1 MQKACGQPPIRVTLE
16 HVQFPRPMLNVL
28 PPPPDLRPWVQG
40 AVVLRSPAHLT
51 GSCFPAQASSM
62 LVIRLAGS
70 VCVTGPSPT
79 HGHQPLPA
87 AALIAPSTRFTCY
100 AHEGSVHAV
109 GLVLQPATLHCL
121 IQGSAAGWADRH
133 MPLADVP
140 GVRLSTLMDALHSA
154 TDDWARMQLL
164 FQCMRCL
171 LNHPRHDTRRQRLQH
186 LGDAMANDLPS
197 AALALGVSP
206 RQLQRLCMS
215 GFGLT
220 PKQYQ
225 TLARLRATLASA
237 WRQPASGLLTG
248 ADTAVAHGFFDQS
261 HLARDMRRLVGTP
274 MGTLL
279 RQAGQPDSPH
289 WPLDAG
295 TRFS

>member
-1 MQKACGQPPIRVTLE
+1 
-16 HVQFPRPMLNVL
+16 MLNVL

-70 VCVTGPSPT
+70 VCVAGPSPM
-79 HGHQPLPA
+79 HRYQPLPA
-87 AALIAPSTRFTCY
+87 AALIPPSTRFTCY

-109 GLVLQPATLHCL
+109 GLVLQPATLPCL

-133 MPLADVP
+133 LPLADLP
-140 GVRLSTLMDALHSA
+140 GLCLPTLMDALYSA
-154 TDDWARMQLL
+154 NDDLARMHLL
-164 FQCMRCL
+164 FQCMRQL
-171 LNHPRHDTRRQRLQH
+171 VSHPRHDARRQRLQH
-186 LGDAMANDLPS
+186 LGDAMTNDLPS
-197 AALALGVSP
+197 AALTLGVSP

-237 WRQPASGLLTG
+237 WRQPAPGSLSG
-248 ADTAVAHGFFDQS
+248 ADMAVAHGFFDQS

-279 RQAGQPDSPH
+279 QQAGQPDSPH